1 MRVAGI
7 ARAFGCQVYAWSR
20 TKKDVE
26 GVTFTDLD
34 TLMSECDIISL
45 HVPHTPETAGLID
58 AEKIA
63 LMKKD
68 SVLQRRI

>member
-45 HVPHTPETAGLID
+45 HVA
-58 AEKIA
+58 K
-63 LMKKD
+63 
-68 SVLQRRI
+68 